1 MQSSVTSAGGPA
13 VAGSADGPV
22 PTPGGPLSYIHWGPV
37 VAGALAATAVAFVL
51 MTFASAVGLAV
62 ASPSPTWRDTSAALA
77 LLSGVWIL
85 LVAIGSFALGGYLAG
100 RVRSS
105 WATTP
110 DEIEFRDGT
119 HGLLVWA
126 LAVLLSALLA
136 WATTTALSTANN
148 PNTTAQR
155 PAAGEPAFLAHELD
169 RLFRS
174 ERRPD
179 TVDTDARAEA
189 GRIIMTGLGR
199 REIAADDRSYLVR
212 LVAARTGLNAADAD
226 RRVGQ
231 IVTEARQ
238 ANRQTRTSAIIIGFM
253 TAASLAAGAAAA
265 WFAAEVGGR
274 HRDQS
279 ISPPLRMAGWR
290 RIP

>member
-1 MQSSVTSAGGPA
+1 
-13 VAGSADGPV
+13 
-22 PTPGGPLSYIHWGPV
+22 V
-37 VAGALAATAVAFVL
+37 VCGAITAAAVAFVL
-51 MTFASAVGLAV
+51 MTFASVVGLAV
-62 ASPSPTWRDTSAALA
+62 ASPSPTWRDTSVGLA

-85 LVAIGSFALGGYLAG
+85 VVAIGSFALGGYLAG

-110 DEIEFRDGT
+110 DEIEFRDGA

-126 LAVLLSALLA
+126 LAVVLAGLLT
-136 WATTTALSTANN
+136 WATSSAVTAVSAT
-148 PNTTAQR
+148 NTTAQR
-155 PAAGEPAFLAHELD
+155 PAAGEPSFLAYELD

-174 ERRPD
+174 ERRPE
-179 TVDTDARAEA
+179 TVDPDARAEA
-189 GRIIMTGLGR
+189 GRILMTGLGR
-199 REIAADDRSYLVR
+199 REMAADDRSYLVR
-212 LVAARTGLNAADAD
+212 LVSTRTGLNGADAD

-231 IVTEARQ
+231 TVAEARQ
-238 ANRQTRTSAIIIGFM
+238 ANRQRRASGIIIGFM

-279 ISPPLRMAGWR
+279 ISPPMRLAGWR